1 MRHSKI
7 VFGREMSIINET
19 DHELSDLENTLR
31 FTREQDSMI
40 ET

>member
-1 MRHSKI
+1 
-7 VFGREMSIINET
+7 MSVINET

-31 FTREQDSMI
+31 FTREQDLPI